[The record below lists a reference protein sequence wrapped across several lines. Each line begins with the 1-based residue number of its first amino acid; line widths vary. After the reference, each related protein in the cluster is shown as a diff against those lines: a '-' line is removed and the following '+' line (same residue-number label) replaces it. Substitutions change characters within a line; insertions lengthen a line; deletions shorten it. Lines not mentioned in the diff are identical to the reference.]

1 MSGYYNRYRKL
12 NNDDTIISPPFVKL
26 DDKST
31 DTMIIYDIRKTRL
44 DKVSQEYY
52 GVPYYSW
59 LILMA
64 NPEYGGL
71 EWNIKDGQAVRIP
84 LPLDAT
90 LREYERKLIQRLDYY
105 GN

>member
-1 MSGYYNRYRKL
+1 MASYFNRYKKL
-12 NNDDTIISPPFVKL
+12 NNDQTIISPPFVKL
-26 DDKST
+26 DEKST
-31 DTMIIYDIRKTRL
+31 DTMVIYKINKTRL
-44 DKVSQEYY
+44 DKLSQEYY

-64 NPEYGGL
+64 NPEFGGL

-84 LPLDAT
+84 LPLDST
-90 LREYERKLIQRLDYY
+90 LSEYDRKISQRLNFY